1 MTKRKQV
8 EEFILKYIKELTKSE
23 ENVNLYKD
31 LFKRLK
37 DDEFHKFMED
47 LRDNRKHLS
56 VIIPQHLNKNIS
68 VNDNIKLAKSL
79 GHDFFQRITYS
90 SEDGLPGYTTDQKV
104 LVYQLPIRRAVQY
117 LDKKIGIAEDNLSK
131 DMTTGQVTGKSR
143 ARRMTFPETQVLIG
157 YGLNK
162 TVAELLQSRGGD
174 IGEGNALDVMLYRT
188 GAADLETLSRYK
200 TGVRSSQVLAQYLN
214 GMHIRSTL

>member
-1 MTKRKQV
+1 MTKRKSV
-8 EEFILKYIKELTKSE
+8 EDFILKYIKELTKSE

-31 LFKRLK
+31 LFKRLNDK
-37 DDEFHKFMED
+37 EFHRLMED
-47 LRDNRKHLS
+47 LRDNKKHLS

-68 VNDNIKLAKSL
+68 VNHNIKLAKSL
-79 GHDFFQRITYS
+79 GHDFFQRITIS
-90 SEDGLPGYTTDQKV
+90 AEDGLPGYTTNQKV

-117 LDKKIGIAEDNLSK
+117 LDKKIGVAEDNVSR
-131 DMTTGQVTGKSR
+131 DTTTGQVTGKSR
-143 ARRMTFPETQVLIG
+143 ARRLTFPETQVLIG
-157 YGLNK
+157 YGLNQ

-188 GAADLETLSRYK
+188 GGADLETLSRFK
-200 TGVRSSQVLAQYLN
+200 TGVRSTQVLSQYLN